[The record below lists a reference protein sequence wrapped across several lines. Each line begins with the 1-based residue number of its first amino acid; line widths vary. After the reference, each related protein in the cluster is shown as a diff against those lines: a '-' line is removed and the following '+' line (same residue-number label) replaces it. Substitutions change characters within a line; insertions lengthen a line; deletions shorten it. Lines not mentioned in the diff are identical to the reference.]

1 VPRGGSSLIPD
12 RCAAAAGVSEGSSVL
27 DVSAGVPHGKYPVY
41 GAPNLRTASGQADE
55 FPYLSESL
63 IVEGSTRR
71 GDP

>member
-1 VPRGGSSLIPD
+1 
-12 RCAAAAGVSEGSSVL
+12 VL

-41 GAPNLRTASGQADE
+41 EAPNLRTASGQADE